1 MNHEEFA
8 FVNHQLA
15 GMLRDGIPLEGSLR
29 QLCSQMQRGKLRS
42 ELQLLERD
50 LAKGVPLTTALT
62 ARKLPE
68 LYVQTLQIGARTND
82 LPTVLTLLADHYQ
95 TANATWTRLKGL
107 MVYPVI
113 VLVLSTGLSFW
124 IALLLPARPGPDGLS
139 TIVSAGPAKP
149 ARPRTA
155 SSPRNQATT
164 PEPVAH
170 WNPSATELYLWAPPM
185 ILFTAATLA
194 FFAVSLPSLRRH
206 LNWRLPTFKEANLSR
221 FASAMVILLKSGCPL
236 PAALALLSQL
246 ERRTCAGKELS
257 RWKTRCAEGHPKFS
271 DIAAGSKIFPPMF
284 VWLVAGAGEDMAAG
298 FQRAAQTYQGR
309 AAYRTELLLYA
320 SLPVALFFLGLM
332 ILSQIYPV
340 THLIFN
346 LPQSLSF

>member
-29 QLCSQMQRGKLRS
+29 QLCSQMQRGQLRS

-50 LAKGVPLTTALT
+50 LAKGVPLATALT

-113 VLVLSTGLSFW
+113 ILVLSTALSFW
-124 IALLLPARPGPDGLS
+124 IALLLGHFPASPGPD
-139 TIVSAGPAKP
+139 
-149 ARPRTA
+149 RPRTA
-155 SSPRNQATT
+155 SSPRNQTAT

-194 FFAVSLPSLRRH
+194 FFAVSLPSLRRN
-206 LNWRLPTFKEANLSR
+206 LNWRLPAFKQANLSR
-221 FASAMVILLKSGCPL
+221 FASAMAILLKSGCPL
-236 PAALALLSQL
+236 PDALALLSQL

-257 RWKTRCAEGHPKFS
+257 RWKTRCAEGHAKFS

-284 VWLVAGAGEDMAAG
+284 VWLVAGAGEDLATG

-320 SLPVALFFLGLM
+320 SLPASLLLLGFM

-340 THLIFN
+340 TQLIFG
-346 LPQSLSF
+346 LPKSLSF

>member
-29 QLCSQMQRGKLRS
+29 QLCSQMQRGQLRS

-50 LAKGVPLTTALT
+50 LAKGVPLATALT

-82 LPTVLTLLADHYQ
+82 LPAVLTLLADHYQ

-113 VLVLSTGLSFW
+113 ILVLYTPLSLW
-124 IALLLPARPGPDGLS
+124 IALLLAHFPGSPGPDRPSITSLFGLS

-155 SSPRNQATT
+155 SSPRNQTAT

-170 WNPSATELYLWAPPM
+170 WNPAVRCPTPSHFSRNWNAAPAPAKNSHAGK
-185 ILFTAATLA
+185 LAAPKVTPNFPTL
-194 FFAVSLPSLRRH
+194 P
-206 LNWRLPTFKEANLSR
+206 
-221 FASAMVILLKSGCPL
+221 
-236 PAALALLSQL
+236 PAAKFFHRCLSGWWRARARIWPPDFNA
-246 ERRTCAGKELS
+246 RRRLIKAARRIELNFCCM
-257 RWKTRCAEGHPKFS
+257 RRCPRRSFFS
-271 DIAAGSKIFPPMF
+271 GS
-284 VWLVAGAGEDMAAG
+284 
-298 FQRAAQTYQGR
+298 
-309 AAYRTELLLYA
+309 
-320 SLPVALFFLGLM
+320 
-332 ILSQIYPV
+332 
-340 THLIFN
+340 
-346 LPQSLSF
+346 